1 MIKHFCDRCG
11 KEVKDDELIV
21 NKLGCKPS
29 LMLYTDLYDERISL
43 CPDCQKDLMRWVRNA
58 KETSGVISP
67 AAELIETMREK
78 IDILQCIG
86 NNMYFTL
93 RKITSGGPIDPN
105 VWLRLGQLMNE
116 WEDKS

>member
-1 MIKHFCDRCG
+1 MRKYYCDRCG
-11 KEVKDDELIV
+11 KEVEWDELIL
-21 NKLGCKPS
+21 NKFKVSPS
-29 LMLYTDLYDERISL
+29 FYTDISKEEINL

-67 AAELIETMREK
+67 AAELIEPMLEK

-86 NNMYFTL
+86 NNMCFTL
-93 RKITSGGPIDPN
+93 RNIASGGPIDPN